1 MMNFMEKR
9 GDSTRIALIHAGLE
23 LFGEYGFKGTT
34 TRMLCDHAGA
44 NISAIPYYFDSKK
57 GLYLAVME
65 HIVARMQERF
75 GKVRESMARLFE
87 DNTTP
92 SRDEALQAIQ
102 RMMRTLA
109 ELFVESEEPKAW
121 VQLIVR
127 EQASPTEAFDI
138 IYQGQMVHIQ
148 RLMTSLIAI
157 CTGLEK
163 DSDEVRLRN
172 HALIGQVLIFTVS
185 RESLLRHLGVEK
197 LQPDHID
204 TIYKILLAHTEACLD
219 ISPVTHAGYE
229 TL

>member
-1 MMNFMEKR
+1 MITILEKR
-9 GDSTRIALIHAGLE
+9 GDSTRIALIQAGLE

-44 NISAIPYYFDSKK
+44 NISAIPYYFGSKK

-65 HIVARMQERF
+65 HIVDRMQDRF
-75 GKVRESMARLFE
+75 GKVRESMARIFE
-87 DNTTP
+87 NNTP

-109 ELFVESEEPKAW
+109 ELFVESDEPKAW

-127 EQASPTEAFDI
+127 EQARPTEAFDI

-157 CTGLEK
+157 CTGLDK

-172 HALIGQVLIFTVS
+172 HALLGQALIFIVS

-197 LQPDHID
+197 LQPGHIE
-204 TIYKILLAHTEACLD
+204 TIYKILMAHTEACLGIAAVSHD
-219 ISPVTHAGYE
+219 KVEI
-229 TL
+229 L